1 MRQLVLD
8 KLESIWDDSIDVLL
22 DTSLADAHLMDD
34 YSLLNLFI
42 SVIEIGPGTK

>member
-22 DTSLADAHLMDD
+22 DTSLADAYLMDD